1 MADKK
6 RTSKRATI
14 PDNFESLESFWQF
27 WDKHSTADYE
37 DLMEEV
43 DLEMDISSDKAYF
56 AVAKDVLSEVR
67 KEARHQGVSTSTL
80 INLWLQEK
88 VAQTSQH
95 HPA

>member
-6 RTSKRATI
+6 RVSRRAAV
-14 PDNFESLESFWQF
+14 PDNFDSLEKFWAF
-27 WDKHSTADYE
+27 WDTHSTADYE

-43 DLEMDISSDKAYF
+43 DLEINLSSEKAYC
-56 AVAKDVLSEVR
+56 AVAKDVLKQVR
-67 KEARHQGVSTSTL
+67 QEAHHQGVSTSTL

-88 VAQTSQH
+88 VAQTSRH